1 MDIKVKIQRNQI
13 HHWVNEDL
21 SELLQFDM
29 SLPEYPSLPTYGMR
43 VDFPITKQKVLNA
56 IKAKLTIVKEQIA
69 RDATIRQSIEDMGY
83 LDFTV
88 TIPD

>member
-13 HHWVNEDL
+13 HHWVNGVEV
-21 SELLQFDM
+21 LQFDM

-56 IKAKLTIVKEQIA
+56 IKAKLTIVKDQIA
-69 RDATIRQSIEDMGY
+69 RDATIRQQIEDMGY

>member
-13 HHWVNEDL
+13 HHWVNGTEV
-21 SELLQFDM
+21 LQFDM
-29 SLPEYPSLPTYGMR
+29 FLPEYPSLPTYGMR

-83 LDFTV
+83 LNFTV